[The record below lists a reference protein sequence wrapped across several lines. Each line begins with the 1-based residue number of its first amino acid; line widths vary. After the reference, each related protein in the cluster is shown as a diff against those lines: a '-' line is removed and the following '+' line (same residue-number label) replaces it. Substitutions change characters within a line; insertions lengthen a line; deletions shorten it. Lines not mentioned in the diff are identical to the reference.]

1 MTAPHTVVA
10 VGASLGGLRAVSIV
24 LTALTPD
31 FRAALLIAQHRR
43 ADVDSSLVQLL
54 GQRCVLPVVEPDDKT
69 ALLGGRV
76 YVAPAGYHLLVEGS
90 TVALSIDEPVNFARP
105 SIDVLFETTA
115 RAFRQAAV
123 GILLTGSSEDG
134 AHGLGAIRRY
144 GGRTIVQDP
153 DEAESPVAPRAALRL
168 GVADETLT
176 LAEIAALLV
185 RIG

>member
-1 MTAPHTVVA
+1 VA
-10 VGASLGGLRAVSIV
+10 IGASLGGLRAVSM
-24 LTALTPD
+24 LLSALPGD
-31 FRAALLIAQHRR
+31 FAAALLVAQHRR

-54 GQRCVLPVVEPDDKT
+54 AQRCVLPVLEPDDKT
-69 ALLGGRV
+69 SLLGGHV

-105 SIDVLFETTA
+105 SIDVLFETAA
-115 RAFRQAAV
+115 RAYRQSAV

-134 AHGLGAIRRY
+134 AQGLGAIRRY

-168 GVADETLT
+168 GVADRTLN
-176 LAEIAALLV
+176 LAEIADLLV
-185 RIG
+185 QLGRRPPAR